1 MTQIDF
7 SFTRFLDFLA
17 DTQDDHTLNLKNDF
31 TLYSRE
37 GSFTLESVEL
47 EEDNNGTPAPSQ
59 IKFSRGEDLVFCE
72 HASYLSGRQ
81 WEIRSVAHATPCTQ
95 GKDLTYKAEQI
106 LIDFFYAIGLNYN
119 ADQVETRNANDTF
132 AVLSAP
138 ILESVPALLRGKLRC
153 R

>member
-1 MTQIDF
+1 MTQLDF

-17 DTQDDHTLNLKNDF
+17 DTQDDHTLNLKDGF

-37 GSFTLESVEL
+37 GGFTLESVEL
-47 EEDNNGTPAPSQ
+47 EEDDNGTPATSQ
-59 IKFSRGEDLVFCE
+59 IKFSRGGDLVFCE

-95 GKDLTYKAEQI
+95 GGDLIYKAEQI
-106 LIDFFYAIGLNYN
+106 LIDFFYALGLNYN
-119 ADQVETRNANDTF
+119 ADQVETRNTNDDY

-138 ILESVPALLRGKLRC
+138 IQESVPALLRGKLRC